1 MVDAKTGVVT
11 HINKIESHAHL
22 TNYHGHDLHLVVI
35 EIIKATKIMRGTLD
49 VGFEFNKLQ
58 ILSKKVSKLQNYHD
72 IKVRK
77 LQKYAF
83 FNIEMYERE
92 LVFVCF

>member
-1 MVDAKTGVVT
+1 
-11 HINKIESHAHL
+11 
-22 TNYHGHDLHLVVI
+22 
-35 EIIKATKIMRGTLD
+35 MRGTLD

-58 ILSKKVSKLQNYHD
+58 ILSKKVSKLQNYHV

-77 LQKYAF
+77 LQKYVF